1 MRLIDIS
8 VIVVNY
14 NYGKLIR
21 RCIRSLLNQDLDRS
35 HYEILVVDDASTD
48 DSIEALDTFI
58 RQRDIKIIRNKE
70 NLGIGA
76 SAQIGVANSRGKY
89 FVRVDSDDYVQPPF
103 LYMLYNFLKFN
114 PKYVGASC
122 DYFITDN
129 EERIISVESFKE
141 NGLACGLM
149 FRTSYLE
156 IIGSYN
162 PDKKIFEDKCLFH
175 RIEPLKIYHLPIPL
189 YNYVKHGNSTT
200 DRYRNSVALE
210 LEKEASNEKV

>member
-8 VIVVNY
+8 VIVVNH

-21 RCIRSLLNQDLDRS
+21 RCIRSLLNQDMDKS

-48 DSIEALDTFI
+48 DSIEALDTFT
-58 RQRDIKIIRNKE
+58 RVREIKVIRNKE

-114 PKYVGASC
+114 PKYVGVSC

-129 EERIISVESFKE
+129 EERVISPESFKD
-141 NGLACGLM
+141 NGIACGLM

-162 PDKKIFEDKCLFH
+162 ADKRVFEDKDLFS
-175 RIEPLKIYHLPIPL
+175 RINGDKIYHLPIPL

-200 DRYRNSVALE
+200 DKQKICSE
-210 LEKEASNEKV
+210 EKTAGVK

>member
-21 RCIRSLLNQDLDRS
+21 RCIRSLLNQDLDKS
-35 HYEILVVDDASTD
+35 HYEIIVVDDCSTD
-48 DSIEALDTFI
+48 DSIEALDTFVKAGE
-58 RQRDIKIIRNKE
+58 IKVIRNSE

-89 FVRVDSDDYVQPPF
+89 FVRVDSDDYVQPAF

-114 PKYVGASC
+114 PKYVGVSC
-122 DYFITDN
+122 DYFTTDN
-129 EERIISVESFKE
+129 EERIISTKSFKE
-141 NGLACGLM
+141 NGIACGLM

-156 IIGSYN
+156 IIDSYN
-162 PDKKIFEDKCLFH
+162 PKQKIFEDKDLFK
-175 RIEPLKIYHLPIPL
+175 RIDSSKIYHLPVPL

-200 DRYRNSVALE
+200 DKHQYSE
-210 LEKEASNEKV
+210 CSQDEK

>member
-21 RCIRSLLNQDLDRS
+21 RCIRSLLSQDLDKES
-35 HYEILVVDDASTD
+35 YEIIVVDDGSTD
-48 DSIEALDTFI
+48 DSIEALETFI
-58 RQRDIKIIRNKE
+58 EAGDIRIIQNKE

-76 SAQIGVANSRGKY
+76 SAQIGVAHSRGKY
-89 FVRVDSDDYVQPPF
+89 FVRVDSDDYVQPAF

-114 PKYVGASC
+114 PKYVAVSC
-122 DYFITDN
+122 DYFMTDN
-129 EERIISVESFKE
+129 EERVLEHKSFRE
-141 NGLACGLM
+141 DGIACGLM

-162 PDKKIFEDKCLFH
+162 PEKRIFEDTDLFL
-175 RIEPLKIYHLPIPL
+175 RIDADKIYHMPVPL
-189 YNYVKHGNSTT
+189 YNYVQHSKSMTSKRKRRDTT
-200 DRYRNSVALE
+200 
-210 LEKEASNEKV
+210 KK

>member
-14 NYGKLIR
+14 NYAKLIR
-21 RCIRSLLNQDLDRS
+21 RCIRSLLNQDLDKS
-35 HYEILVVDDASTD
+35 HYEIIVVDDCSND
-48 DSIEALDTFI
+48 DSIEALDTFV
-58 RQRDIKIIRNKE
+58 RAGEIKIIKNSE

-89 FVRVDSDDYVQPPF
+89 FVRVDSDDYVQPAF
-103 LYMLYNFLKFN
+103 LYMLYNFLKFT
-114 PKYVGASC
+114 PKYVGVSS

-129 EERIISVESFKE
+129 EERTISIESFKE
-141 NGLACGLM
+141 KSIACGLM

-156 IIGSYN
+156 IIDSYN
-162 PDKKIFEDKCLFH
+162 PNQKVFEDKDLFK
-175 RIEPLKIYHLPIPL
+175 RIDAEKIYHLPVPL

-200 DRYRNSVALE
+200 D
-210 LEKEASNEKV
+210 KHKASNKDKK

>member
-14 NYGKLIR
+14 NYAKLIR
-21 RCIRSLLNQDLDRS
+21 RCIRSLLNQDLDPS
-35 HYEILVVDDASTD
+35 HYEIIVVDDCSAD
-48 DSIEALDTFI
+48 DSIEALDTFVKAGE
-58 RQRDIKIIRNKE
+58 IKVIKNEE
-70 NLGIGA
+70 NMGIGA

-89 FVRVDSDDYVQPPF
+89 IVRVDSDDYVQPPF

-114 PKYVGASC
+114 PKYVGVSC

-129 EERIISVESFKE
+129 EERIISVESFKD
-141 NGLACGLM
+141 NGIACGLM

-162 PDKKIFEDKCLFH
+162 PKAKIFEDKDIFKRIDTDKVFH
-175 RIEPLKIYHLPIPL
+175 LSVPL

-200 DRYRNSVALE
+200 DKYKL
-210 LEKEASNEKV
+210 KK

>member
-8 VIVVNY
+8 VIVINH

-21 RCIRSLLNQDLDRS
+21 RCIRSLLNQDLDKS
-35 HYEILVVDDASTD
+35 HYEIIVVDDASTD
-48 DSIEALDTFI
+48 DSVEALETFAKAGEV
-58 RQRDIKIIRNKE
+58 KIIRNKK

-89 FVRVDSDDYVQPPF
+89 FVRVDSDDYVQPAF

-114 PKYVGASC
+114 PKFVAVSC

-129 EERIISVESFKE
+129 EERVISKESFKE
-141 NGLACGLM
+141 NGIACGLM

-156 IIGSYN
+156 VIGSYN
-162 PDKKIFEDKCLFH
+162 PGKKIFEDKDLFK
-175 RIEPLKIYHLPIPL
+175 RIDPDKIYHLPVPYIIM
-189 YNYVKHGNSTT
+189 
-200 DRYRNSVALE
+200 
-210 LEKEASNEKV
+210 

>member
-21 RCIRSLLNQDLDRS
+21 RCIRSLLNQDLNKS
-35 HYEILVVDDASTD
+35 YYEIIVVDDASTD
-48 DSIEALDTFI
+48 DSIEAIETFVKAGE
-58 RQRDIKIIRNKE
+58 IKVIRNKK

-89 FVRVDSDDYVQPPF
+89 FVRVDSDDYVQPAF

-129 EERIISVESFKE
+129 EERIITKESFKD
-141 NGLACGLM
+141 NGIACGLM

-156 IIGSYN
+156 MIGSYN
-162 PDKKIFEDKCLFH
+162 HEKRIFEDKDLFS
-175 RIEPLKIYHLPIPL
+175 RIEHEKIYHLPVPL
-189 YNYVKHGNSTT
+189 YNYVKHGNSAT
-200 DRYRNSVALE
+200 DMHKNPGFRKNRNKL
-210 LEKEASNEKV
+210 

>member
-14 NYGKLIR
+14 NYAKLIR
-21 RCIRSLLNQDLDRS
+21 RCIRSLLSQDLDKA
-35 HYEILVVDDASTD
+35 HYEIIVVDDASTD

-58 RQRDIKIIRNKE
+58 KTGEIKIIKNKE

-76 SAQIGVANSRGKY
+76 SAQIGVANCRGKY
-89 FVRVDSDDYVQPPF
+89 FVHVDSDEYVQPAF

-114 PKYVGASC
+114 PKYVAVSC
-122 DYFITDN
+122 DYFLTDN

-141 NGLACGLM
+141 NGIACGLM

-156 IIGSYN
+156 VIDSYN
-162 PDKKIFEDKCLFH
+162 PKKKIFEDKDLFK
-175 RIEPLKIYHLPIPL
+175 RIDPNKIYHLPVPL

-200 DRYRNSVALE
+200 DIISKKKNR
-210 LEKEASNEKV
+210 KDG

>member
-21 RCIRSLLNQDLDRS
+21 RCVRSLLNQDLDKT
-35 HYEILVVDDASTD
+35 HYEIIVIDDASTD
-48 DSIEALDTFI
+48 DSVEAVDTFI
-58 RQRDIKIIRNKE
+58 KAKEIKIIRNKE

-89 FVRVDSDDYVQPPF
+89 IVRVDSDDYVQPAF

-114 PKYVGASC
+114 PTYVGVSC

-129 EERIISVESFKE
+129 EERVINKESFKS
-141 NGLACGLM
+141 NGIACGLM

-156 IIGSYN
+156 VIGSYN
-162 PDKKIFEDKCLFH
+162 HRKKVFEDKDLFKRIDSKKIF
-175 RIEPLKIYHLPIPL
+175 HLPVPL
-189 YNYVKHGNSTT
+189 YNYVKHGNSIT
-200 DRYRNSVALE
+200 DRIKIR
-210 LEKEASNEKV
+210 EKNGK

>member
-8 VIVVNY
+8 VIVVNH
-14 NYGKLIR
+14 NYGTLIR

-35 HYEILVVDDASTD
+35 HYEIVVVDDCSTD
-48 DSIEALDTFI
+48 DSIKALDTFI
-58 RQRDIKIIRNKE
+58 KAGDIRIIKNEE

-89 FVRVDSDDYVQPPF
+89 FIRVDSDDYVQPPF

-114 PKYVGASC
+114 PKYVAVSC

-129 EERIISVESFKE
+129 EERILSKESFQE
-141 NGLACGLM
+141 NGIACGLM

-162 PDKKIFEDKCLFH
+162 SEKKIFEDTDLFK
-175 RIEPLKIYHLPIPL
+175 RIDKDKIYHLPVPL
-189 YNYVKHGNSTT
+189 YNYVKHGNSVT
-200 DRYRNSVALE
+200 D
-210 LEKEASNEKV
+210 KHK

>member
-14 NYGKLIR
+14 NYAKLIR
-21 RCIRSLLNQDLDRS
+21 RCVRSLLSQDLDRA
-35 HYEILVVDDASTD
+35 HYEIVVVDDASTD
-48 DSIEALDTFI
+48 DSIQALDTFS
-58 RQRDIKIIRNKE
+58 RAGEIKVIKNKE

-89 FVRVDSDDYVQPPF
+89 FVRVDSDDYVQPAF

-114 PKYVGASC
+114 PKYVGVSC

-129 EERIISVESFKE
+129 EERVISVESFRD
-141 NGLACGLM
+141 NGIACGLM

-156 IIGSYN
+156 VINSYN
-162 PDKKIFEDKCLFH
+162 PKKRVFEDRDLNK
-175 RIEPLKIYHLPIPL
+175 RIDASKIYHLPIPL
-189 YNYVKHGNSTT
+189 YNYVRHGNSTT
-200 DRYRNSVALE
+200 DKYRL
-210 LEKEASNEKV
+210 LKKRRD

>member
-14 NYGKLIR
+14 NYAKLIR
-21 RCIRSLLNQDLDRS
+21 RCVRSLLNQDLDPA
-35 HYEILVVDDASTD
+35 HYEIIVVDDCSTD

-58 RQRDIKIIRNKE
+58 KAGEIKVIKNEE
-70 NLGIGA
+70 NMGIGA

-89 FVRVDSDDYVQPPF
+89 IVRVDSDDYVQPPF

-114 PKYVGASC
+114 PKYVGVSC

-141 NGLACGLM
+141 NGIACGLM

-162 PDKKIFEDKCLFH
+162 PKAKIFEDKDVFKRIDGDKIFH
-175 RIEPLKIYHLPIPL
+175 LSVPL

-200 DRYRNSVALE
+200 DKHKIR
-210 LEKEASNEKV
+210 K